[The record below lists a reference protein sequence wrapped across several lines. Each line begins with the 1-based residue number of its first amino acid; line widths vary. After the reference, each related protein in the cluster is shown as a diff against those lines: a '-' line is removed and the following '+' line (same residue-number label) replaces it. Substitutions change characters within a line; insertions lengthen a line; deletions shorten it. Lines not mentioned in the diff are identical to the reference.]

1 MAIEEELEL
10 NITQALD
17 AIQQMASSLNDAVL
31 SFFVAFD
38 DALKQIAASQVDL
51 TVQPEFLPPEN
62 ADVINDVVAPEQ
74 TTTVVADSGDFTGA
88 AEAAEDQL
96 GDIEG
101 VANVKLDGEDAG
113 LGEVVTQAT
122 TIDEN
127 PEMVVGVDADTS
139 EAQDK
144 AQELKETLEEPAIV
158 PVQTDN
164 AAVESSTKATQDNA
178 EASKNADEANQALSG
193 SMLALGLAA
202 KGTSVALAAGV
213 ASITTFFAAAVQS
226 ESATISFNKT
236 LGDLAPAI
244 AQVNVAG
251 LNIELAQLAQ
261 NLGSD
266 DEAVLGVAQRF
277 GLLGITSGAA
287 AEDIALA
294 NNQLFAVAANLRSV
308 NPSLGQLDEIASR
321 AGQAFIRGG
330 RAAASLGINLTSQ
343 EIRARAAELAGKDLN
358 ATLSQFELFAGGASL
373 AAEQFGSQIER
384 NVAAAL
390 ENPVIALDN
399 LRQILG
405 DTFEEL
411 GKPFVVPV
419 ISLLRDGLPVFLGL
433 AEVFAELAEGLLP
446 ILQAAFNGFAPII
459 EDLTNRIANLV
470 DALLPS
476 VEAISL
482 AVFDLVEAFGPSLSL
497 ALGVAA
503 AAAEGLGFVLTPLAE
518 AFAALSNSTTAVLV
532 SLTLLQVG
540 LKAQLGVGIAGA
552 LASLLPLNVVVQGIS
567 VGFQNA
573 VTSVKLYASAAAAAL
588 PTLATGVGGVASA
601 TGTAVAGLGKFA
613 AALGPWS
620 LAIVAAT
627 AAIGFLIAKSRE
639 TPPVFDEVIEK
650 SVSLSSGILNVN
662 DAFVAF
668 NSSLDE
674 YITKSEILKNEE
686 LVAALAET
694 GLSIDQFS
702 TFVQGGTEG
711 LRDFAQFLANAGTDG
726 ALQNLGTRV
735 RYTASEIENLSE
747 AELRNLFATR
757 NTTGALNL
765 IGDEYDRLS
774 GSVAQTRKNAFEL
787 TIAQNNLG
795 DEVKQSIEATASA
808 ASGEIDY
815 ALALQLAT
823 GEVNSRAAAER
834 DRKIATGEAA
844 VELRQ
849 VGEALNSYKQQLALG
864 VQESDILTQAMV
876 DLGVETEQAKKFV
889 DEAKKEIEDF
899 TSTVVANVPSVVDAF
914 QDLSREEGG
923 SFAEISANLEKNL
936 NQTVEWSNTLVR
948 LASENKTGILRVA
961 AEVGAERTAILL
973 EAYAGN
979 ETQLNDHLNRM
990 LLIEAGA
997 RVEAEVAAKI
1007 GFAKFFGLT
1016 SGNYDELANLLR
1028 LKAVFGPIT
1037 EEDFRN
1043 AIEVIKN
1050 KGPELE
1056 DTGNRVLSDAQ
1067 QVWADAIANR
1077 PVVPSGSNPLANAV
1091 ETQGEQANQ
1100 VANAKGLEAGGKYI
1114 EGAASAVN
1122 AQSGVLSNTISS
1134 GIVNA
1139 SALSSFYAYVVGV
1152 QAGQKVVDGLVD
1164 AVDARVLRPAEALN
1178 QMLLTASVQTSFAAQ
1193 YVGFIIAGGIGRG
1206 IFDNAGKIGDELVRA
1221 MTFVVENYRDEADL
1235 TGWYLGDA
1243 LAGGLKRGLTDSAS
1257 SVAQIAADIIKNAEI
1272 AAKDEAES
1280 DSPSK
1285 VWERLGRDLVAGL
1298 SNGLNASSQDATR
1311 AARGVI
1317 SGANNAGPNVGGNNI
1332 SVTIPVTVSGNADP
1346 TIGRQIG
1353 VAAGR
1358 ELRNILRLEG
1368 RVA

>member
-88 AEAAEDQL
+88 AEAAEEQL

-101 VANVKLDGEDAG
+101 VANVKLEAEDAG

-144 AQELKETLEEPAIV
+144 AQELKETLEEPAVV

-178 EASKNADEANQALSG
+178 QASKDASEENDALSG

-226 ESATISFNKT
+226 ESATISFNKA

-358 ATLSQFELFAGGASL
+358 DTLSQFELFAGGASL

-419 ISLLRDGLPVFLGL
+419 ISLLRDGLPVFLGIS
-433 AEVFAELAEGLLP
+433 EVFAELAEGLLP
-446 ILQAAFNGFAPII
+446 VLQAAFNGFAPIV
-459 EDLTNRIANLV
+459 EDLTSRVANLV
-470 DALLPS
+470 DSLLPS
-476 VEAISL
+476 IQAVSQ
-482 AVFDLVEAFGPSLSL
+482 AVFDLVESFGPTLSI
-497 ALGVAA
+497 ALGLTA
-503 AAAEGLGFVLTPLAE
+503 AAAEGLGFFITPLAE
-518 AFAALSNSTTAVLV
+518 AFSALADSAFGVLIPLALLQAALKV
-532 SLTLLQVG
+532 
-540 LKAQLGVGIAGA
+540 QLGVGIAGA
-552 LASLLPLNVVVQGIS
+552 ISSLAPLGGVVQSIT
-567 VGFQNA
+567 VGLTNA
-573 VTSVKLYASAAAAAL
+573 ATTVKLYASAAASAFPTVAA
-588 PTLATGVGGVASA
+588 GVQGISAAVGKASA
-601 TGTAVAGLGKFA
+601 GLLGFTGGLGGLLLAVTA
-613 AALGPWS
+613 AA
-620 LAIVAAT
+620 

-662 DAFVAF
+662 DAFIAF

-686 LVAALAET
+686 LISALAET
-694 GLSIDQFS
+694 GLSVDQFS
-702 TFVQGGTEG
+702 NFIQGGTNG
-711 LRDFAQFLANAGTDG
+711 LRDFAQFLATAGTDG

-735 RYTASEIENLSE
+735 RYTASEIENLSD
-747 AELRNLFATR
+747 AELRNLFETR
-757 NTTGALNL
+757 NTTGALNVL
-765 IGDEYDRLS
+765 GDEYARLS
-774 GSVAQTRKNAFEL
+774 ESVEETRKNAFEL
-787 TIAQNNLG
+787 TIAQNDLG

-823 GEVNSRAAAER
+823 GEVNARTIAER

-889 DEAKKEIEDF
+889 DDAKKEIEEF
-899 TSTVVANVPSVVDAF
+899 TNTVVANVPSVVDAF

-1016 SGNYDELANLLR
+1016 SGNYDELANMLR

-1043 AIEVIKN
+1043 AIDTINANAPTLETEAGKAAEGAKRGFSEGFRGLDFDDP
-1050 KGPELE
+1050 KGPLATSVENQGQQAQ
-1056 DTGNRVLSDAQ
+1056 DAATQQGNA
-1067 QVWADAIANR
+1067 
-1077 PVVPSGSNPLANAV
+1077 
-1091 ETQGEQANQ
+1091 
-1100 VANAKGLEAGGKYI
+1100 AGQKYV
-1114 EGAASAVN
+1114 EGAK
-1122 AQSGVLSNTISS
+1122 SGVVGQQGTLAATFS
-1134 GIVNA
+1134 GAFVGVA
-1139 SALSSFYAYVVGV
+1139 PMSSFYAYAIGV
-1152 QAGQKVVDGLVD
+1152 EAGQKVVDGFVD
-1164 AVDARVLRPAEALN
+1164 AVGARILRPADALN
-1178 QMLLTASVQTSFAAQ
+1178 QMLLTASVQTSFASQ

-1206 IFDNAGKIGDELVRA
+1206 IVDNAGKIGDELVRA

-1257 SVAQIAADIIKNAEI
+1257 SVARIAADIIKNAEI

-1317 SGANNAGPNVGGNNI
+1317 SGANNASPNVGGNNI

-1346 TIGRQIG
+1346 AIGRQIG